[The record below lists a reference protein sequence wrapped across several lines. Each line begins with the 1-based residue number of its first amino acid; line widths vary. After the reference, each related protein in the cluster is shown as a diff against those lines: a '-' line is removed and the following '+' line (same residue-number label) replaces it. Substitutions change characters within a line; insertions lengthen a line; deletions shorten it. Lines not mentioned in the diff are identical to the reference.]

1 MSRKTSWA
9 TIVLPLVMVLAVPGV
24 AMAQGEATPP
34 IRTVVVAGAGQA
46 SAEPD
51 EAVVRLGVNA
61 RAQTAKAAMRRA
73 ARSMEAVIEALQ
85 EAGVAEQDI
94 KTVRLDL
101 HQFRQ
106 RQEGEVV
113 ARGWQVNNQV
123 QATVRDIEATS
134 DAIDAAVA
142 AGATDVNSVAF
153 RASDASEAVARARI
167 AAVEDAAVAADTLA
181 GASGLEVVG
190 VLRMVEGGASFPSA
204 IRFRGD
210 TAGGS
215 EAYFSTPIEPGLVD
229 ISVSVTVEYEVG

>member
-1 MSRKTSWA
+1 
-9 TIVLPLVMVLAVPGV
+9 
-24 AMAQGEATPP
+24 
-34 IRTVVVAGAGQA
+34 
-46 SAEPD
+46 
-51 EAVVRLGVNA
+51 
-61 RAQTAKAAMRRA
+61 
-73 ARSMEAVIEALQ
+73 MEAVIEALQ